1 MFRKI
6 VVVDGDTLTLPELK
20 RFKGRKV
27 EIILKE
33 LTEGKK
39 PAENLEK
46 YFGILKPSGDALKFQ
61 KKMRAEWDER
71 EKSF

>member
-6 VVVDGDTLTLPELK
+6 VVVSGDTLIVPELK
-20 RFKGRKV
+20 QFKGRKV
-27 EIILKE
+27 EITFKE
-33 LTEGKK
+33 LEEERPTK
-39 PAENLEK
+39 NLKK
-46 YFGILKPSGDALKFQ
+46 YFGILKPSGDPLEFQ